1 MYNILNLS
9 KEQQKLLFETT
20 ARRMGVIPTVVE
32 KDFWICIVL
41 DYLFN
46 IFVVITNFMHSY
58 LFYIFC
64 CISNQFGY
72 NLNYSNQIGYK
83 LCII

>member
-32 KDFWICIVL
+32 KDFWVCIVL

-46 IFVVITNFMHSY
+46 FSKFKDYFIFKGGT
-58 LFYIFC
+58 
-64 CISNQFGY
+64 
-72 NLNYSNQIGYK
+72 
-83 LCII
+83 